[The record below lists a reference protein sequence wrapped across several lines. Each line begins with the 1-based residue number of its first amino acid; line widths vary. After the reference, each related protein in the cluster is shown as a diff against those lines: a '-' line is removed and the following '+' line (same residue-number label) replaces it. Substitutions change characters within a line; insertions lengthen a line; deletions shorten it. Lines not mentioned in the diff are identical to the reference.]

1 MVAGVERTVHVYP
14 LLGWYN
20 LQQIDMLRASES
32 QLGYVACTIPEPRA
46 LIIRAI
52 LMDIECWSLQCVD
65 LFRGRA
71 MPEKSD
77 GITESRGFD
86 GRSTRYWIPKG

>member
-32 QLGYVACTIPEPRA
+32 QLGYVACAIPEPRA

-65 LFRGRA
+65 LFRR
-71 MPEKSD
+71 
-77 GITESRGFD
+77 
-86 GRSTRYWIPKG
+86 